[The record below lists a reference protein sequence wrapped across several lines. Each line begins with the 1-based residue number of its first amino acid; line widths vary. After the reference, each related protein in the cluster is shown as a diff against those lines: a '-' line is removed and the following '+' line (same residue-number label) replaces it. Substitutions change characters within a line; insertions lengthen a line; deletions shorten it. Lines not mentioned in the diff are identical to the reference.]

1 MFCALEEV
9 LGQEMEKKLQ
19 GDRKFTKQVKS
30 GRILLKKKRCVP
42 KFEHNASK
50 EWGYI
55 HESRS
60 KNYTLSSLSAWP
72 PAGRCRGCKPAET
85 GSLWPPAG
93 GPCADVPE
101 MPQVWPAD
109 WDFLGKNTMSFK

>member
-1 MFCALEEV
+1 MEEV

-30 GRILLKKKRCVP
+30 GRILLEKKRCVP

-85 GSLWPPAG
+85 GPLQ
-93 GPCADVPE
+93 ADHAQMFLKCPKCG
-101 MPQVWPAD
+101 QQIGIS
-109 WDFLGKNTMSFK
+109 LGKTR

>member
-1 MFCALEEV
+1 MEEV

-30 GRILLKKKRCVP
+30 GRILLEKKRCVP

-60 KNYTLSSLSAWP
+60 KNYTLSSL
-72 PAGRCRGCKPAET
+72 KKFKTKYAEQLHIPYVLHT
-85 GSLWPPAG
+85 G
-93 GPCADVPE
+93 
-101 MPQVWPAD
+101 
-109 WDFLGKNTMSFK
+109 DFKEEDGIVFLPLYMTPLL